1 MYKLE
6 EKKNKNKNNS
16 PHKNAL
22 VLYINTWYRRTAS
35 VCACWNYKKYPL
47 HLRTDDVTAGMVRA
61 HFFFQVVVFSRLR
74 VYFPDDQTLPSLKA
88 QLYRFVCFKCITMP
102 IIVLGNRLLL
112 YRYRPI

>member
-1 MYKLE
+1 MCLLE
-6 EKKNKNKNNS
+6 LQKISVTFKN
-16 PHKNAL
+16 
-22 VLYINTWYRRTAS
+22 RRCDSRDGTRS
-35 VCACWNYKKYPL
+35 
-47 HLRTDDVTAGMVRA
+47 
-61 HFFFQVVVFSRLR
+61 FFFQVVVFCRLR

>member
-61 HFFFQVVVFSRLR
+61 HFFF
-74 VYFPDDQTLPSLKA
+74 
-88 QLYRFVCFKCITMP
+88 
-102 IIVLGNRLLL
+102 RLLYSADSEFISQMIKLSPHWKLSYIGL
-112 YRYRPI
+112 YVLNA